1 MEFEFDFDSL
11 NLDGFEDD
19 DDDETSNDV
28 SSFVLELAESA
39 ESAQSESVYTE
50 YDEDGKQVVRTQA
63 DAGWRERIAALQRT
77 ARTVQAMHSMGLLSD
92 SALAESMPWLW
103 DLEARKKARANGAA
117 SANCF
122 MLETLSW
129 LSESQPPMAT
139 LVSTGLVSV
148 QCAELGTNTASS
160 ASRKIR
166 DWHKVTGYKLRKAQ
180 SEQDSPAYIAAL
192 EFQHSVLKSF
202 LNTRFFAVRENIRS
216 VESRALGGNNCKYNP
231 TGAPKSP
238 YKLVMHNQ
246 MGETTVSPA
255 LKKLQPAG
263 KVDAYEGI
271 YAPETVTPSVLP
283 FPKVTVKK
291 KRLGIWIWWNIRKL

>member
-1 MEFEFDFDSL
+1 MEFEIDFDSL

-19 DDDETSNDV
+19 EDETSNDV

-39 ESAQSESVYTE
+39 QPAQPESVYTE
-50 YDEDGKQVVRTQA
+50 YDADGKRAVKSTA
-63 DAGWRERIAALQRT
+63 EGWRDRIAALQRT
-77 ARTVQAMHSMGLLSD
+77 ARTVQTMHSMGLLSD

-103 DLEARKKARANGAA
+103 DLEARKRARANGVA

-129 LSESQPPMAT
+129 LAESQPPMAT

-180 SEQDSPAYIAAL
+180 AEQDSPAYIAAL

-216 VESRALGGNNCKYNP
+216 VESKALGGNNCKYSP
-231 TGAPKSP
+231 TGAPKSA
-238 YKLVMHNQ
+238 YKLVMHNHI
-246 MGETTVSPA
+246 GETIVSPA
-255 LKKLQPAG
+255 MKKLQPAG

-271 YAPETVTPSVLP
+271 YAPETVAPSVLP

-291 KRLGIWIWWNIRKL
+291 KRI